1 MKDAGIAMLTEKFDA
16 FGETMPDAFRGKRE
30 APSATPGIAGRIGRY
45 VFWLLVLTIVAARV
59 SYYPVTPAFEVS
71 SATGP
76 SHALTR

>member
-1 MKDAGIAMLTEKFDA
+1 
-16 FGETMPDAFRGKRE
+16 
-30 APSATPGIAGRIGRY
+30 
-45 VFWLLVLTIVAARV
+45 LLVLTIVAARV